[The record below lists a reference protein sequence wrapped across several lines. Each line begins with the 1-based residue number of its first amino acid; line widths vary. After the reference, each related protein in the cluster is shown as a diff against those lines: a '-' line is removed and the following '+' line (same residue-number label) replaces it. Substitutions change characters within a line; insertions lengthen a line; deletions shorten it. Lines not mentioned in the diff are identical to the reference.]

1 MCQPRSRLPLA
12 LPIIVAPLLA
22 GCGDAVRAADAA
34 WTEFTRPDAPE
45 HVFRAPAYAIKPAQ
59 EDRSPRHAAVV
70 VAPVEAPPVGL
81 ASLPTASIIPSLART
96 VPLHDAPAQAAPP
109 PVVHQAALPVEAD
122 AHGGARPTGNAH
134 GKNEAAADGHDE
146 TEPQAPHWGYH
157 GAGGPER
164 WADLSPAFAACG
176 SGQKQS
182 PIDIEA
188 AEPADLMPA
197 LVFHYEASA
206 LKLRNNGH
214 TIQADAAPGSWV
226 EIGGTR
232 YDLRQFHLH
241 GPSEHTIDGV
251 AAPLEVHL
259 VHENAHGQLA
269 VIGVMV
275 EPGVDDNATLNLM
288 ARHAPHEPGLRQ
300 MPETTLQPHALL
312 PAERGYWRYVGSL
325 TTPPCSEGVAWH
337 VMRAPIT
344 AARATIAALA
354 GIMPPHN
361 ARPVQPLNGRVLVQ
375 K

>member
-1 MCQPRSRLPLA
+1 MCQSRSRVLPLVM
-12 LPIIVAPLLA
+12 PIIVAPLLA
-22 GCGDAVRAADAA
+22 GCGDTIRAADAA

-45 HVFRAPAYAIKPAQ
+45 HVFRAPAYAAGPAQ
-59 EDRSPRHAAVV
+59 EDRSPRYAAVA
-70 VAPVEAPPVGL
+70 VAPVEAAPAGL
-81 ASLPTASIIPSLART
+81 ASLPTASVIPSLARIA
-96 VPLHDAPAQAAPP
+96 PLHDAPAQGAPVA
-109 PVVHQAALPVEAD
+109 PVVYQAALPVESD
-122 AHGGARPTGNAH
+122 AH
-134 GKNEAAADGHDE
+134 GKNEAAADRHDE
-146 TEPQAPHWGYH
+146 AEPQATHWGYH
-157 GAGGPER
+157 GVGGPER

-176 SGQKQS
+176 NGQKQS
-182 PIDIEA
+182 PINIEA
-188 AEPADLMPA
+188 AEPAALMPA
-197 LVFHYEASA
+197 LVFHYEAGP

-241 GPSEHTIDGV
+241 GPSEHTINGE

-275 EPGVDDNATLNLM
+275 EPGADDNATLNLM
-288 ARHAPHEPGLRQ
+288 ARHAPHDVGLRQ
-300 MPETTLQPHALL
+300 MPETALQPHTLL

-344 AARATIAALA
+344 AARATIAALV